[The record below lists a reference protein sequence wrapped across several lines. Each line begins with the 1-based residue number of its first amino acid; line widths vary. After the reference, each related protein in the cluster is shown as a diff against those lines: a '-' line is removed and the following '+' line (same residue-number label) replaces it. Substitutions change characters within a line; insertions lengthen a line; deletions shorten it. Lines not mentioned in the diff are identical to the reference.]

1 MNRDVAMSD
10 TTEMLVLKRNPI
22 QKSTTKAVQQDAIAV
37 QSLKSDI
44 ALLRQN
50 TWPPAELANVEG
62 LPIYYGTKRQIDEYY
77 RQWTGLIE
85 RAQDLFQPFMEDQVL
100 DAIQLPSHL
109 NLPLFFFHVDRIR
122 INKTRA
128 KESKT
133 FRGIASLIDKC
144 GQFDPNE
151 IAIMSQWLNS
161 DDTAAL
167 VAHREFIDLR
177 TYVFQHGQSE
187 YTRTRFYVNGIV
199 LSVEDDFELVDA
211 RDKPRKQRNDSY
223 SDPLADNETWK
234 VFGKYR

>member
-1 MNRDVAMSD
+1 M
-10 TTEMLVLKRNPI
+10 
-22 QKSTTKAVQQDAIAV
+22 QDAIAV

-50 TWPPAELANVEG
+50 IWPPVELANVEG
-62 LPIYYGTKRQIDEYY
+62 LPIYYGTQQQVADYY
-77 RQWTGLIE
+77 QQWMGLIE
-85 RAQDLFQPFMEDQVL
+85 RAQDLFQPFMQDEVL
-100 DAIQLPSHL
+100 DAIHLPSHL

-133 FRGIASLIDKC
+133 FRGLASLMDKC
-144 GQFDPNE
+144 GQFEPE
-151 IAIMSQWLNS
+151 QVLAMKQWLDS

-177 TYVFQHGQSE
+177 TYIFQHGQSE
-187 YTRTRFYVNGIV
+187 YTRTRFYVNGLV
-199 LSVEDDFELVDA
+199 LSTEQHFELVDA

-223 SDPLADNETWK
+223 SDPLADNTTWK

>member
-1 MNRDVAMSD
+1 MRDV
-10 TTEMLVLKRNPI
+10 
-22 QKSTTKAVQQDAIAV
+22 IAV

-50 TWPPAELANVEG
+50 IWPPANLANVEG
-62 LPIYYGTKRQIDEYY
+62 LPIYYGTAAQVDEYY

-85 RAQDLFQPFMEDQVL
+85 RAQDLFQPFMEDETL
-100 DAIQLPSHL
+100 DAVHLPSHL
-109 NLPLFFFHVDRIR
+109 NLPLFYFHVDRIR

-133 FRGIASLIDKC
+133 FRGIASLIEKC
-144 GQFDPNE
+144 GQFEAHE
-151 IAIMSQWLNS
+151 IAAMQRWLDS
-161 DDTAAL
+161 DETAAL

-177 TYVFQHGQSE
+177 TYVFQFGQSE

-199 LSVEDDFELVDA
+199 LSVEADFELVDA

-223 SDPLADNETWK
+223 SDPLADNQTWK

>member
-1 MNRDVAMSD
+1 M
-10 TTEMLVLKRNPI
+10 
-22 QKSTTKAVQQDAIAV
+22 QDAIAV
-37 QSLKSDI
+37 QRLKSDI

-50 TWPPAELANVEG
+50 IWPPQTLANVEG
-62 LPIYYGTKRQIDEYY
+62 LPIYYGVKHEVESYHQ
-77 RQWTGLIE
+77 QWHELLE
-85 RAQDLFQPFMEDQVL
+85 RAQDLFQPFMQDDVVDEVH
-100 DAIQLPSHL
+100 LPSHL

-133 FRGIASLIDKC
+133 FRGVASVIEKC
-144 GQFDPNE
+144 GQFDTDQVFAMGE
-151 IAIMSQWLNS
+151 WTKS

-177 TYVFQHGQSE
+177 TYVFQYGQSE

-199 LSVEDDFELVDA
+199 LSVEPEFQLVDA

-223 SDPLADNETWK
+223 NDPLADNKTWK

>member
-1 MNRDVAMSD
+1 MD
-10 TTEMLVLKRNPI
+10 NPM
-22 QKSTTKAVQQDAIAV
+22 QDAIAV

-50 TWPPAELANVEG
+50 IWPPVNLANVEG
-62 LPIYYGTKRQIDEYY
+62 LPIYYGSQLEVEEYY

-85 RAQDLFQPFMEDQVL
+85 RAQDLFQPFMEDETL
-100 DAIQLPSHL
+100 DAVHLPSHL
-109 NLPLFFFHVDRIR
+109 NLPLFYFHVDRIR

-144 GQFDPNE
+144 GQYEPE
-151 IAIMSQWLNS
+151 QIQAMKLWLDS

-199 LSVEDDFELVDA
+199 LSTEPHFELVDA

-223 SDPLADNETWK
+223 SDPLADNNTWK

>member
-1 MNRDVAMSD
+1 M
-10 TTEMLVLKRNPI
+10 
-22 QKSTTKAVQQDAIAV
+22 QDAIAV

-50 TWPPAELANVEG
+50 IWPPVNLANVEG
-62 LPIYYGTKRQIDEYY
+62 LPIYYGSQLEVEEYY

-85 RAQDLFQPFMEDQVL
+85 RAQDLFQPFMEDETL
-100 DAIQLPSHL
+100 DAVHLPSHL
-109 NLPLFFFHVDRIR
+109 NLPLFYFHVDRIR

-144 GQFDPNE
+144 GQYEPE
-151 IAIMSQWLNS
+151 QIRAMRLWLDS

-199 LSVEDDFELVDA
+199 LSTEPHFELVDA

-223 SDPLADNETWK
+223 SDPLADNNTWK

>member
-1 MNRDVAMSD
+1 M
-10 TTEMLVLKRNPI
+10 
-22 QKSTTKAVQQDAIAV
+22 QDAIAV

-50 TWPPAELANVEG
+50 IWPPANLANVEG
-62 LPIYYGTKRQIDEYY
+62 LPIYYGSKAEVEEYY
-77 RQWTGLIE
+77 RAWTGLIE
-85 RAQDLFQPFMEDQVL
+85 RAQDLFQPFMQDDVV
-100 DAIQLPSHL
+100 DAIHLPSHL
-109 NLPLFFFHVDRIR
+109 NLPLFYFHVDRIR

-133 FRGIASLIDKC
+133 FRGIANLIEKC
-144 GQFDPNE
+144 GQYESD
-151 IAIMSQWLNS
+151 

-177 TYVFQHGQSE
+177 TYVFQHGASD

-199 LSVEDDFELVDA
+199 LSTESHFELVDA

-223 SDPLADNETWK
+223 SDPLADNDTWK
-234 VFGKYR
+234 IFGKYR

>member
-1 MNRDVAMSD
+1 M
-10 TTEMLVLKRNPI
+10 
-22 QKSTTKAVQQDAIAV
+22 QDAIAI

-50 TWPPAELANVEG
+50 IWPPANLANVEG
-62 LPIYYGTKRQIDEYY
+62 LPIYYGTKVEVESYY
-77 RQWTGLIE
+77 SQWFGLIE
-85 RAQDLFQPFMEDQVL
+85 RAQDLYQPFMQEEVL

-109 NLPLFFFHVDRIR
+109 NLPIFFFHVDRIR

-133 FRGIASLIDKC
+133 FRGIASLIEKC
-144 GQFDPNE
+144 GEFEPEQ
-151 IAIMSQWLNS
+151 ITQMSHWLNS

-177 TYVFQHGQSE
+177 TYIFQHGQSE
-187 YTRTRFYVNGIV
+187 YTRTRFYVNGLI
-199 LSVEDDFELVDA
+199 LSTENDFELVDA
-211 RDKPRKQRNDSY
+211 REKPRKQRNDSY
-223 SDPLADNETWK
+223 SDPLADNEVWK

>member
-1 MNRDVAMSD
+1 M
-10 TTEMLVLKRNPI
+10 
-22 QKSTTKAVQQDAIAV
+22 QDAIAV

-50 TWPPAELANVEG
+50 IWPPANLANVEG
-62 LPIYYGTKRQIDEYY
+62 LPIYYGSKAEVEDYY
-77 RQWTGLIE
+77 HAWTGLIE
-85 RAQDLFQPFMEDQVL
+85 RAQDLFQPFMQDDVV
-100 DAIQLPSHL
+100 DAIHLPSHL
-109 NLPLFFFHVDRIR
+109 NLPLFYFHVDRIR

-133 FRGIASLIDKC
+133 FRGIANLIEKC
-144 GQFDPNE
+144 GQYESDQ
-151 IAIMSQWLNS
+151 IQAMRAWLEH

-177 TYVFQHGQSE
+177 TYVFQHGASD

-199 LSVEDDFELVDA
+199 LSTESHFELVDA

-223 SDPLADNETWK
+223 SDPLADNDTWK
-234 VFGKYR
+234 IFGKYR

>member
-1 MNRDVAMSD
+1 M
-10 TTEMLVLKRNPI
+10 
-22 QKSTTKAVQQDAIAV
+22 QDAIAV

-50 TWPPAELANVEG
+50 IWPPANLANVEG
-62 LPIYYGTKRQIDEYY
+62 LPIYYGSKKEVDEYY

-85 RAQDLFQPFMEDQVL
+85 RAQELFQPFMEDETI
-100 DAIQLPSHL
+100 DAVHLPSHL
-109 NLPLFFFHVDRIR
+109 NLPLFYFHVDRIR

-133 FRGIASLIDKC
+133 FRGIASLVDKC
-144 GQFDPNE
+144 GKFEPEQ
-151 IAIMSQWLNS
+151 IQAMSAWLES
-161 DDTAAL
+161 DDSAAL
-167 VAHREFIDLR
+167 VAHREFVDLR

-199 LSVEDDFELVDA
+199 LSTEPHFELVDA

-223 SDPLADNETWK
+223 SDPLADNATWK
-234 VFGKYR
+234 IFGKYR

>member
-1 MNRDVAMSD
+1 M
-10 TTEMLVLKRNPI
+10 
-22 QKSTTKAVQQDAIAV
+22 QDAIAV

-50 TWPPAELANVEG
+50 IWPPANLANVEG
-62 LPIYYGTKRQIDEYY
+62 LPIYYGSKKEVDEYY

-85 RAQDLFQPFMEDQVL
+85 RAQDLFQPFMQDETL
-100 DAIQLPSHL
+100 DAVHLPSHL
-109 NLPLFFFHVDRIR
+109 NLPQFYFHVDCIR

-144 GQFDPNE
+144 GKFEPEQ
-151 IAIMSQWLNS
+151 IQAMRAWLES
-161 DDTAAL
+161 DDSAAL

-199 LSVEDDFELVDA
+199 LSTEPHFELVDA

-223 SDPLADNETWK
+223 SDPLAENATWK
-234 VFGKYR
+234 IFGKYR